1 MMAVGSSSWFNPAIR
16 ISPEHRAA
24 LRRPRSQHR
33 VIEPAKPVANG
44 MHWHLDARLATAS
57 RRAQCSCV
65 RRLLHCEL
73 VAADAID
80 PGHQRS
86 TVGIRH
92 VAVIHRLES
101 PSALLLAKRQT
112 AWSCWHCRRALTDA
126 RQLASTHVRSISS
139 RYNEVLRDA
148 PVSDDVHREC
158 RGVCDT
164 VLTQNQIPLRAC
176 QPVLP
181 STPQTH
187 STTTVL
193 RSRFVTEE
201 PDLA

>member
-112 AWSCWHCRRALTDA
+112 AWSCWHCRRALS
-126 RQLASTHVRSISS
+126 RLWQLYLCVCDSGNR
-139 RYNEVLRDA
+139 EVL
-148 PVSDDVHREC
+148 H
-158 RGVCDT
+158 
-164 VLTQNQIPLRAC
+164 N
-176 QPVLP
+176 
-181 STPQTH
+181 
-187 STTTVL
+187 
-193 RSRFVTEE
+193 SRFVRLN
-201 PDLA
+201 PGGNSLILQRRDVRVV